1 MKVRIS
7 TKNNVESI
15 LPALIVSIKTDMGA
29 AYEEQFAAVKKLR
42 AAEGMNS
49 SDAIEIAI
57 DDLKALDH
65 ATRLISDALDKAFKP
80 KRAIIANKM
89 ALCPHCNHRIPHLNH
104 SYCHRCGQK
113 LQTSEGSGNE

>member
-113 LQTSEGSGNE
+113 LQTSGGGDE